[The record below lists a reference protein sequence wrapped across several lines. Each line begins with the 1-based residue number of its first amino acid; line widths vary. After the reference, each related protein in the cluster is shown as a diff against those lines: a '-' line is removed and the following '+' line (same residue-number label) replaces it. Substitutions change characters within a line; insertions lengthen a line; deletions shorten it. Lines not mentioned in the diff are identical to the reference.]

1 MLLSIFFCNQEMKK
15 LLYDA
20 VDNAPLTDG
29 KEIAKILILLSGIM
43 LLPGQYS

>member
-1 MLLSIFFCNQEMKK
+1 MLLGIFFCNQEMKK

-29 KEIAKILILLSGIM
+29 KENIEIIIVCKE
-43 LLPGQYS
+43 